1 MEKNQEQIAMRVSYI
16 SILGN
21 VLLSVFKLMAGIFAH
36 SGAMIS
42 DAVHSASDVFSTF
55 VVMIGIKI
63 SARASDKEHPYGH
76 ERMECVA
83 AIVLATIL
91 CITGLGIGKN
101 AIAKLQDGN
110 DAGMVIPGILALVAA
125 IVSIVVK
132 EAMFWYTRGAAKKID
147 SGALMADAWHHRS
160 DALSS
165 VGALV
170 GILFARNGYPVMDVV
185 ASLIICVFIVKASY
199 DIFKD
204 AVDKMVDKACDEET
218 ERELK
223 NFVEAQPGVLGVDL
237 LQTRV
242 FGNKI
247 YVDLEIGADENS
259 TLKESHQIAEQV
271 HDKLEIQFPKVK
283 HIMIH
288 VNPKSV

>member
-21 VLLSVFKLMAGIFAH
+21 VLLSAFKLIAGIFAH

-132 EAMFWYTRGAAKKID
+132 EAMFWYTRGAARKID

-170 GILFARNGYPVMDVV
+170 GILFARNGYPMMDAV

-218 ERELK
+218 ERELRK
-223 NFVEAQPGVLGVDL
+223 FVEAQPGVLGVDL

-247 YVDLEIGADENS
+247 YVDLEICADENS
-259 TLKESHQIAEQV
+259 TLKESHQVAEQV